1 MPVKEYDA
9 VAAAGDYVFVDST
22 KSTLDS
28 EDVKDFSRD
37 IQEFRDFFPEYKGK
51 KVVGIMASLSVDE
64 SVVKYAEKAGFFVLA
79 VGDKL
84 REVKNTK
91 GFRPKEW

>member
-9 VAAAGDYVFVDST
+9 VAAAGDCVFVDST

-37 IQEFRDFFPEYKGK
+37 IQEFRDFIPEYKGK

-64 SVVKYAEKAGFFVLA
+64 NVVKYAENAGFFVLA

-84 REVKNTK
+84 MEVKNTK